1 MPPTLV
7 GMLAAHLAARGLT
20 ATDQHELIFVAPEGG
35 PLRYNNWLRR
45 VWQPAVVAAGVPA
58 LRFHDLRRT
67 AATAMVAAGVDVRTA
82 QARLGHADPRVTLA
96 IYAQVVSN
104 ADRHAAHQLQ
114 ALLMD
119 PSTRASTNQRRRITD
134 EARCR
139 GARSTR
145 DGRRKG
151 TLGVLAGSG
160 RKWPLT
166 CPNPQPEPTV
176 GIEPTTFALRVRP
189 FSSPSVHAV
198 PEQVLSLPDRPYSPH
213 SPCEIASFPG
223 KIRGTAD

>member
-1 MPPTLV
+1 M
-7 GMLAAHLAARGLT
+7 AAR
-20 ATDQHELIFVAPEGG
+20 
-35 PLRYNNWLRR
+35 R
-45 VWQPAVVAAGVPA
+45 VAAGVPA

-134 EARCR
+134 EVRCR
-139 GARSTR
+139 GARWTR

-166 CPNPQPEPTV
+166 CPNPQPEPAV

-189 FSSPSVHAV
+189 FSSPTSAPSLSSYSVSRIV
-198 PEQVLSLPDRPYSPH
+198 PVVHTVPARSPR
-213 SPCEIASFPG
+213 F
-223 KIRGTAD
+223 RGRSGQR